1 MNYGLIRRH
10 PGMVVELMEEYYD
23 RLDTSREIGFV
34 PLMADHAFYIKDMN
48 FELYREM
55 LHTPKQVYELIYRS
69 ILTNSH
75 YKTKILDHDSH
86 REDAQ

>member
-34 PLMADHAFYIKDMN
+34 PLMADHAFYIKDMY
-48 FELYREM
+48 FEL
-55 LHTPKQVYELIYRS
+55 
-69 ILTNSH
+69 
-75 YKTKILDHDSH
+75 
-86 REDAQ
+86 